1 MRVVNHMTQITP
13 VQHLTFTPEM
23 ATGIRAIDNDHRMLI
38 DIANSL
44 ADDVAKGGAS
54 ERLGAALEALIR
66 YVEEHFAR
74 EEKMMTACAYEDLA
88 NHIRE
93 HQNLARSV
101 YDIHRLYR
109 AEPDQVPWG
118 QVVEFVAN
126 WLKFHILQS
135 DKAYVPCVRNFD
147 GTKKCSNQPPIQSV
161 TLHVAPSRIDLLFRC
176 SNLLLEDGK
185 AADLLERAVAGIED
199 AQSKS

>member
-1 MRVVNHMTQITP
+1 MNHMTQVKP
-13 VQHLTFTPEM
+13 VTHLTFTPDM

-44 ADDVAKGGAS
+44 ADDVAKGGGV
-54 ERLGAALEALIR
+54 EHLGASLEALIR

-74 EEKMMTACAYEDLA
+74 EEKIITDCAYENLA
-88 NHIRE
+88 QHMRE

-101 YDIHRLYR
+101 YEIHRLFR
-109 AEPDQVPWG
+109 TDPDQVPWD
-118 QVVEFVAN
+118 QVVEFVSS
-126 WLKFHILQS
+126 WLKNHILQS

-147 GTKKCSNQPPIQSV
+147 GTKKCGPQPAIQAV
-161 TLHVAPSRIDLLFRC
+161 TLHVAQSRLDLLFRC

-185 AADLLERAVAGIED
+185 AADLLERAVSAIED
-199 AQSKS
+199 TQAAS